1 MAVRKSVT
9 LLTRCVDCGGSYMH
23 RRSHECPTPSQ
34 ERFQTIPLSASTDKE
49 TTAPQKIVSPLL
61 ILKLAEQHARHFSYM
76 EGLSW
81 QDEEDLERSLC
92 LTALEAL
99 PKLRHPQAAWA
110 FLDVTMRR
118 AALRWLE
125 RRAANRAIPT
135 GDFSPYETSSK
146 GRLIR

>member
-1 MAVRKSVT
+1 
-9 LLTRCVDCGGSYMH
+9 
-23 RRSHECPTPSQ
+23 
-34 ERFQTIPLSASTDKE
+34 
-49 TTAPQKIVSPLL
+49 L

-92 LTALEAL
+92 LTALEAP
-99 PKLRHPQAAWA
+99 PKLRYPQATWA

-125 RRAANRAIPT
+125 RRAADRAILT
-135 GDFSPYETSSK
+135 DDFSPYETSSK